1 MLQCFFYERV
11 YGIREKQK
19 KIYIYLHVREQQKYS
34 EIIEIPQGSALSCV
48 LLAAKTKELAICYA
62 LHTCRRL
69 LADNLSK
76 MANKMASA
84 AGALPPLLPL
94 QFVKRF
100 GLRQAVQIC
109 GQTSE
114 DDT

>member
-1 MLQCFFYERV
+1 MGLE
-11 YGIREKQK
+11 ENKNK
-19 KIYIYLHVREQQKYS
+19 YIYLHVREQQKYS
-34 EIIEIPQGSALSCV
+34 QIIEIPQGSALSCV

-84 AGALPPLLPL
+84 A
-94 QFVKRF
+94 
-100 GLRQAVQIC
+100 AVAIC
-109 GQTSE
+109 QTLWLAAGCANMRPNE
-114 DDT
+114 RRRHLAP